1 MGAWMIRATAP
12 ATMLPPRRRRVMPNE
27 RALAAGKARK
37 PHLTRD
43 LQVLFCGTT
52 SATVRLERVCDA
64 GHTRMAERRAS
75 FS

>member
-12 ATMLPPRRRRVMPNE
+12 AKMLPPRRRRVMHNE

-52 SATVRLERVCDA
+52 PVTVRLERICDA
-64 GHTRMAERRAS
+64 SNARVAGRRAL